1 MDAIIKFFESIM
13 TAITTLI
20 DFVISTLADLVYV
33 IGLLGQFVIEIPSY
47 FSWLPSEALV
57 IVVTTFSI
65 VVIYMILNRK

>member
-33 IGLLGQFVIEIPSY
+33 IGLLGQFVLEIPSY
-47 FSWLPSEALV
+47 FSWLPIEALL
-57 IVVTTFSI
+57 ILVTTFSI